1 MQPSLLSSVL
11 RFLFCGVFLSMLRML
26 FLKMSIKRNLNLSL
40 ACPCSSA
47 MSFVNVP
54 TLQNVCISLQRCNG
68 LIICDA
74 DLKIAF
80 HTVHAKFLVTSESP
94 LGKHDKVGERMA
106 VHNSV

>member
-1 MQPSLLSSVL
+1 
-11 RFLFCGVFLSMLRML
+11 MLRML

-47 MSFVNVP
+47 IFFVNVP
-54 TLQNVCISLQRCNG
+54 TLQKISINLQRCNG

-80 HTVHAKFLVTSESP
+80 HTIHAKFLVTSESH
-94 LGKHDKVGERMA
+94 LGKHDKLERRKDGCLQ
-106 VHNSV
+106 